1 MDWKNIQISPDYI
14 IDIVIYLVVA
24 VALIVVSKWVWEYRE
39 KRKLQK
45 EFAEYQLRKEEE
57 AQEQ

>member
-1 MDWKNIQISPDYI
+1 MDWKNIEVSPDYI
-14 IDIVIYLVVA
+14 IDIVIYLVAA
-24 VALIVVSKWVWEYRE
+24 VVLIVVSKWAWEYRE